1 MFIEQSMWLLFL
13 CPERR
18 IYMSEDKKQPEKG
31 INLRIQEIKED
42 IADVVNKSQLPP
54 SILLMILG
62 EFTAQ
67 IQVQNARMIELE
79 RKAYEEEVKKHGK
92 EIRKA

>member
-1 MFIEQSMWLLFL
+1 MSRKE
-13 CPERR
+13 
-18 IYMSEDKKQPEKG
+18 IYMPEDIIQPEKG
-31 INLRIQEIKED
+31 INLRIQEAKED

>member
-1 MFIEQSMWLLFL
+1 
-13 CPERR
+13 
-18 IYMSEDKKQPEKG
+18 MSEDKKQPEKG

-42 IADVVNKSQLPP
+42 IADVANKSQLPP

-79 RKAYEEEVKKHGK
+79 RKTYEEEVKKYGK

>member
-1 MFIEQSMWLLFL
+1 
-13 CPERR
+13 
-18 IYMSEDKKQPEKG
+18 MSEDKKQPEKG
-31 INLRIQEIKED
+31 INLRIQEAKED

>member
-1 MFIEQSMWLLFL
+1 
-13 CPERR
+13 
-18 IYMSEDKKQPEKG
+18 MSEDKKQPEKG

>member
-1 MFIEQSMWLLFL
+1 M
-13 CPERR
+13 PED
-18 IYMSEDKKQPEKG
+18 IIQPEKG
-31 INLRIQEIKED
+31 INLRIQEAKED

-62 EFTAQ
+62 EFTTQ

-79 RKAYEEEVKKHGK
+79 RKSYEEEVKKHGK

>member
-1 MFIEQSMWLLFL
+1 M
-13 CPERR
+13 PED
-18 IYMSEDKKQPEKG
+18 IIQPEKG
-31 INLRIQEIKED
+31 INLRIQEAKED

>member
-1 MFIEQSMWLLFL
+1 
-13 CPERR
+13 
-18 IYMSEDKKQPEKG
+18 MSEDKKQHEKG
-31 INLRIQEIKED
+31 FNLRIQEIKED

-92 EIRKA
+92 EIRKN